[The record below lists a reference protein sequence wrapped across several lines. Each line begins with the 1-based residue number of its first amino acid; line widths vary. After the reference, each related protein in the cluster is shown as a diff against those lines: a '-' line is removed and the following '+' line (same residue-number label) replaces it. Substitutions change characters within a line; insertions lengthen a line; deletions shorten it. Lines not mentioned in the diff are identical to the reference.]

1 MIVLKRIY
9 ILVLSVLFC
18 VSAVSAS
25 LLVNSDITA
34 TAVSS
39 GYISNNYP
47 TIVID
52 AGHGGE
58 DGGAV
63 SELGSLEK
71 DINLDICLTLEKL
84 LMQSGFNTKMIRTT
98 DTSVHDESAQ
108 TTRERKVSDIHNR
121 VEAANSD
128 SNNILISIHQ
138 NHFSESQY
146 FGTQVFYSKN
156 NANSQILAENIR
168 TAVTSLLQPENTRKC
183 KESTDV
189 YLLDNAT
196 VPAVIVECGFLS
208 NPDEAYLLSKE
219 DYRDS
224 MSYSVYL
231 GVLEYIYLNY

>member
-18 VSAVSAS
+18 ISIISVS
-25 LLVNSDITA
+25 LLVNSNIKV

-39 GYISNNYP
+39 GYISNSFP
-47 TIVID
+47 TVVID

-71 DINLDICLTLEKL
+71 DINLDICITLEKL
-84 LMQSGFNTKMIRTT
+84 LLQSGFNTKMIRST
-98 DTSVHDESAQ
+98 DVSVHDEDAE
-108 TTRERKVSDIHNR
+108 TTRQRKVSDIHNR

-128 SNNILISIHQ
+128 SNNILVSVHQ
-138 NHFSESQY
+138 NHFSESKY

-168 TAVTSLLQPENTRKC
+168 TAVTSLLQPENTRKS

-208 NPDEAYLLSKE
+208 NPDEAYLLSQE
-219 DYRDS
+219 DYRDD
-224 MSYSVYL
+224 MAYSIYL
-231 GVLEYIYLNY
+231 GILEYIYLNY

>member
-18 VSAVSAS
+18 ISIISVS
-25 LLVNSDITA
+25 LLVNSNIKV

-39 GYISNNYP
+39 GYISNSFP
-47 TIVID
+47 TVVID

-84 LMQSGFNTKMIRTT
+84 LLQSGFNTKMIRSA
-98 DTSVHDESAQ
+98 DVSVHDEDAE
-108 TTRERKVSDIHNR
+108 TTRQRKVSDIHNR

-128 SNNILISIHQ
+128 SNNILVSVHQ
-138 NHFSESQY
+138 NHFSESKY

-196 VPAVIVECGFLS
+196 IPAVIVECGFLS
-208 NPDEAYLLSKE
+208 NPDEAYLLSQE
-219 DYRDS
+219 GYRDD
-224 MSYSVYL
+224 MAYSIYL
-231 GVLEYIYLNY
+231 GILEYIYLNY

>member
-9 ILVLSVLFC
+9 ILILLAFFC
-18 VSAVSAS
+18 VSAVSVGVLAN
-25 LLVNSDITA
+25 LDIKA

-47 TIVID
+47 TVVID

-63 SELGSLEK
+63 SQLGSLEK

-84 LMQSGFNTKMIRTT
+84 LVQGGYNTKMIRNT
-98 DTSVHDESAQ
+98 DVSVHDEDAE
-108 TTRERKVSDIHNR
+108 TTRQRKVSDIHNR

-128 SNNILISIHQ
+128 RNNILVSIHQ
-138 NHFSESQY
+138 NHFSESKY
-146 FGTQVFYSKN
+146 FGTQVFYSRN
-156 NANSQILAENIR
+156 NANSQVLAENIR

-183 KESTDV
+183 KESSDV
-189 YLLDNAT
+189 YLLDNTT
-196 VPAVIVECGFLS
+196 VPAVIIECGFLS
-208 NPDEAYLLSKE
+208 NPDEAYLLSQE

-224 MSYSVYL
+224 MAYSIYL
-231 GVLEYIYLNY
+231 GIVEYIYLNY